1 MAIDLAALYAKYVD
15 EQFTSES
22 QTGLV
27 TNNDFQWDGVDTI
40 KVYKISTSA
49 MNDYDRA
56 GEKTATQWSR
66 YGVIKPLDAVTEVMT
81 LSRDRSFTFVLDKL
95 DVMETGD
102 NLNALTALARQ
113 NREVVIPE
121 IDKYVY
127 GKIIAGA
134 GEKPTA
140 ITLTADNIFDE
151 ILKANNALDN
161 AEVPT
166 NGRVIIVTPD
176 TYQLMKKN
184 SSIVMNTDIGQDMRI
199 KGVISNL
206 DGANVIKVPASH
218 LPDNFGFAVCHPVAT
233 VKAEKL
239 AECKVHD
246 NPPGISGYL
255 VEGRYCYDAFVL
267 DNKKAAIYYQE
278 NKPSA

>member
-27 TNNDFQWDGVDTI
+27 TNNDFQWDGVETI

-66 YGVIKPLDAVTEVMT
+66 YGVVKPLDAVTEVMT

-102 NLNALTALARQ
+102 NLNAITALARQ

-127 GKIIAGA
+127 MARKNYVYPDLAKGYQITQSDRPLCKDGGMTLPSGSKIGIERIHIEEDAGKLRHEGRKVLIDIIA
-134 GEKPTA
+134 
-140 ITLTADNIFDE
+140 
-151 ILKANNALDN
+151 
-161 AEVPT
+161 
-166 NGRVIIVTPD
+166 
-176 TYQLMKKN
+176 
-184 SSIVMNTDIGQDMRI
+184 
-199 KGVISNL
+199 
-206 DGANVIKVPASH
+206 
-218 LPDNFGFAVCHPVAT
+218 
-233 VKAEKL
+233 
-239 AECKVHD
+239 
-246 NPPGISGYL
+246 
-255 VEGRYCYDAFVL
+255 
-267 DNKKAAIYYQE
+267 
-278 NKPSA
+278 